1 MSSRPVSS
9 PARGRVVSGWLIGFG
24 SVIVAL
30 AIGGAFPP
38 DGWFEAL
45 RKPTWQPPAWL
56 FAPVWTTLYVLMGI
70 SFSWLLNA
78 PPSPQRRWAIALF
91 ALQLAFNAAW
101 SPLFFGLQ
109 SPLLALLDIIALW
122 LALIACIAATLR
134 VHSMAGWLLLPVAAW
149 VSFALVL
156 NGVILALN

>member
-1 MSSRPVSS
+1 MSRSS
-9 PARGRVVSGWLIGFG
+9 AIGSGRGRALGCWLIGFG
-24 SVIVAL
+24 SVIAAL

-38 DGWFEAL
+38 DSWFEAL

-70 SFSWLLNA
+70 SFSWLLCA
-78 PPSPQRRWAIALF
+78 APSPQRRWAIALF
-91 ALQLAFNAAW
+91 SLQLALNAAW
-101 SPLFFGLQ
+101 TPLFFGLQ

-122 LALIACIAATLR
+122 LALIACMAATLR